1 MKPTCC
7 PPLTTA
13 LLIIISVVN
22 FFRCTEAAQ
31 NVLQPTEVISLKSGG
46 KVRGF
51 VQSVVDL
58 GRGQQK
64 QQQKELLVNVS
75 TFIGIQYATARRFEK
90 PKSVA
95 KLSEISDTVQE
106 VTRYRFACPQ
116 EHLSQLG
123 SEEQLSSQPPEA
135 NQTRYASEDCLY
147 LNIWSPRRGGGN
159 ESSAEEEG
167 PLPVMVWLHDGTESA
182 RDHLLSRS
190 TIFSKAFDGRRLAAT
205 GNVVVISA
213 AYRVG
218 VFGYLYLEEG
228 GDGDGDKEDH
238 QTGNFALYDQLAALR
253 WVKENVHLF
262 NGDPKRVT
270 IFGDSGGGAAS
281 VGILVLSPKAD
292 DLFKR
297 AILQSG
303 SPLTV
308 VDDHHS
314 AAAKTR
320 LLSSM
325 VGCKNSKKLIKC
337 FQTKPMLEL
346 LNASLAMAEVG
357 LHFRPVFGE
366 GKAGEDSSLLP
377 RSPLDLLLS
386 KGKKK
391 EKTRKVDLLF
401 GITAN
406 EGSPAIYDLYPQ
418 LDVNESLSVEE
429 AEQLLSN
436 LMHLLRVPF
445 LEEVLDFYLDDLNA
459 NSQHQANE
467 SELRRAIENAYGDLT
482 TVVPTILFAQLLYRH
497 YQRIDKNSSGR
508 FYAYHLGQPLPP
520 TSSSGCLPWMG
531 VCSGSTVEFIFG
543 TFLGGG
549 DDEHGD
555 DNGTGNE
562 LGAYSQLSRTM
573 MTAWASFA
581 QSGQPRLLPKDL
593 KAAAEKDE
601 EIKWAE
607 AFNSSSKVGSGD
619 NSNQQSLI
627 NFMNLKV
634 GDFQQVQEDLL
645 LNNEQNCSEIAFWAD
660 KLITMYSSNSGAEDD
675 DD

>member
-1 MKPTCC
+1 M
-7 PPLTTA
+7 
-13 LLIIISVVN
+13 
-22 FFRCTEAAQ
+22 
-31 NVLQPTEVISLKSGG
+31 ISLKSGG

-123 SEEQLSSQPPEA
+123 SEDQLSSQPPEA

-147 LNIWSPRRGGGN
+147 LNIWSPQRGGGN
-159 ESSAEEEG
+159 KSSAEEG

-182 RDHLLSRS
+182 RDNLLSRS

-218 VFGYLYLEEG
+218 VFGYLYLEGG

-270 IFGDSGGGAAS
+270 LFGDSGGGAAS
-281 VGILVLSPKAD
+281 VGILILSSKAD
-292 DLFKR
+292 DLFQR

-303 SPLTV
+303 SPLSV
-308 VDDHHS
+308 VDDHHK
-314 AAAKTR
+314 AAEKTR

-325 VGCKNSKKLIKC
+325 VGCSKNSSSKKLIKC
-337 FQTKPMLEL
+337 LQTKPMLEL

-377 RSPLDLLLS
+377 ISPLDLLLS
-386 KGKKK
+386 RGKKK
-391 EKTRKVDLLF
+391 EKEKIKKVDLLF

-406 EGSPAIYDLYPQ
+406 EGSPAVYDLYPQ

-436 LMHLLRVPF
+436 LMHLLRIPF

-531 VCSGSTVEFIFG
+531 VCSGSTVEYIFG
-543 TFLGGG
+543 TLGGG
-549 DDEHGD
+549 VDEHGD

-562 LGAYSQLSRTM
+562 LGAYSQLSRAM
-573 MTAWASFA
+573 MTAWASFFRER
-581 QSGQPRLLPKDL
+581 P
-593 KAAAEKDE
+593 
-601 EIKWAE
+601 AE
-607 AFNSSSKVGSGD
+607 APAEGLESSRGSRY
-619 NSNQQSLI
+619 
-627 NFMNLKV
+627 KR
-634 GDFQQVQEDLL
+634 
-645 LNNEQNCSEIAFWAD
+645 
-660 KLITMYSSNSGAEDD
+660 
-675 DD
+675 